1 MGTHVATRGLAMDM
15 MCAAGVVA
23 TCAPCAGWPA
33 GVTKSASSPVAAAT
47 SARVGYNAYGLRK
60 ATGVSEE
67 PHSHGKQDA
76 SHALGLV
83 QQRGRLL
90 LLPQVAQLLEG
101 TPVREVQLV
110 RLSSGSA

>member
-1 MGTHVATRGLAMDM
+1 MDI

-47 SARVGYNAYGLRK
+47 SARVGYNAYGLWM
-60 ATGVSEE
+60 ATGVSED
-67 PHSHGKQDA
+67 PHRLRKQA
-76 SHALGLV
+76 AAHALGLV

-101 TPVREVQLV
+101 TPVREVHLV
-110 RLSSGSA
+110 RLSSTRA